1 MTLSTKTLNHNYT
14 HKLEIDF
21 QKNKKLF
28 FSINLISLISFV
40 IFYLIFYYISL
51 LIIPSVTDN
60 IIFYVNSFQNLPII
74 FDFIFLAVI
83 FLVLYLHELIHA
95 FFFYMFTK
103 EKPVVGIKSIYA
115 FAAAPEWYINK
126 NEYLIISLSPMVLI
140 TIIGFILLAVFP
152 FQYLSIVFFTF
163 TVNAAGSVGDIWISI
178 LLFNKPKNSLVN
190 DTGLVSTI
198 YY

>member
-103 EKPVVGIKSIYA
+103 EKPVIGIKSIYA

-163 TVNAAGSVGDIWISI
+163 TVNAAAR
-178 LLFNKPKNSLVN
+178 
-190 DTGLVSTI
+190 
-198 YY
+198 